1 MSHTKME
8 DKGAAEQ
15 PTPSKATR
23 PSGFLT
29 AEMILAADDITYEDV
44 DVPEWGGGKVRLRLL
59 NAAES
64 MHFQGQLETNRKE
77 AALALFRASVV
88 DPVTGL
94 KLFQESEVFKA
105 LRKKSMKV
113 IRRLSDK
120 CLELN
125 GLLDPGR
132 EAQLAAKLLREA
144 AVHERDE
151 VASRLNDIADQLVRG
166 AEEGDLGN

>member
-1 MSHTKME
+1 MSRKEME
-8 DKGAAEQ
+8 DKDTAEQ
-15 PTPSKATR
+15 PTPEPAQ

-44 DVPEWGGGKVRLRLL
+44 EVPEWGGGKVRLRLL
-59 NAAES
+59 NATAS
-64 MHFQGQLETNRKE
+64 VHFQGQLETNRKE
-77 AALALFRASVV
+77 ASLELLRASVV

-94 KLFQESEVFKA
+94 RLFQNADAFKA
-105 LRKKSMKV
+105 LHKKSMKV

-144 AVHERDE
+144 ALH
-151 VASRLNDIADQLVRG
+151 
-166 AEEGDLGN
+166 

>member
-1 MSHTKME
+1 MSDGSME
-8 DKGAAEQ
+8 ETRQ
-15 PTPSKATR
+15 PTVTQAR

-29 AEMILAADDITYEDV
+29 ADMILAADDITYEDV
-44 DVPEWGGGKVRLRLL
+44 EVEEWGGTVRLRLL

-64 MHFQGQLETNRKE
+64 VHFQGQLETNRKE
-77 AALALFRASVV
+77 ASLALFRASCV

-94 KLFQESEVFKA
+94 KLFQDKEAFKA
-105 LRKKSMKV
+105 LHKKSMKV
-113 IRRLSDK
+113 IRALSDK

-166 AEEGDLGN
+166 AEEGELGN